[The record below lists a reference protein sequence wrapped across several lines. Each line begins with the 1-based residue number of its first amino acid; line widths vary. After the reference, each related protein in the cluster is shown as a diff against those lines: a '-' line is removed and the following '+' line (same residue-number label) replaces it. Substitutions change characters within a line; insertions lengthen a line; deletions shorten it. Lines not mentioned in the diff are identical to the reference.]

1 MTLQLALL
9 KSGDEIIADV
19 REVFDKETNKP
30 VRLVFIRPVYIEQT
44 GVSFL
49 SEENEGSSES
59 EVTYVFRPWIENS
72 DDEEFF
78 VPHDW
83 VVTVCAP
90 SITIIENYVR
100 KIGVKVN
107 DSQSVTAEDGAV
119 SDLGD

>member
-1 MTLQLALL
+1 MQLALL

-30 VRLVFIRPVYIEQT
+30 VSLVFIRPVYVEQT
-44 GVSFL
+44 GVTL
-49 SEENEGSSES
+49 LQEDGSDCEP
-59 EVTYVFRPWIENS
+59 ELNYVFRPWIEHS

-90 SITIIENYVR
+90 SLSILENYVR

-107 DSQSVTAEDGAV
+107 DSQSSTVEDGSV

>member
-1 MTLQLALL
+1 MALQLALL

-30 VRLVFIRPVYIEQT
+30 VSLVFIRPVYVEQT

-49 SEENEGSSES
+49 SEEDGEESES

-72 DDEEFF
+72 DDEEYF

-83 VVTVCAP
+83 VVTVCKP
-90 SITIIENYVR
+90 TITIIENYIR
-100 KIGVKVN
+100 NIGVRVN
-107 DSQSVTAEDGAV
+107 DSESATAEDGAV